1 MILRTDKG
9 GHRMGE
15 VELEKQYMIT
25 EGDTE
30 RKRSSGRGGYRH
42 REQGISMGEM
52 GTDTE
57 GDPEWERSSG

>member
-1 MILRTDKG
+1 
-9 GHRMGE
+9 MGE